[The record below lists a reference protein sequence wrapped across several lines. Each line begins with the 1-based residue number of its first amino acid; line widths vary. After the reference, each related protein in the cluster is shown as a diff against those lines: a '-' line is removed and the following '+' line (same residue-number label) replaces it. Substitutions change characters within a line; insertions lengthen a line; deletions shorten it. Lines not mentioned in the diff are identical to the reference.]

1 MPSRIPRRFGLVT
14 KNPSYKLLKQ
24 VTLINITEFTSVISD
39 DISLQLGVNI
49 LNFGLQNI
57 LVTHEDCSHGS
68 NTGYLLTPGASVFI
82 EAKNLNKIKAVNQSL
97 EGSVSVE
104 VVAI

>member
-24 VTLINITEFTSVISD
+24 ITLPDITEFTSIVSE
-39 DISLQLGVNI
+39 DIFLQLGVNI

-82 EAKNLNKIKAVNQSL
+82 EAKNINKIKAVNQSL
-97 EGSVSVE
+97 DGAVSVE
-104 VVAI
+104 VAAI